1 VKAHSRVRLSLVA
14 TVALMACL
22 VLLGGLCGQAS
33 AGTDDAGGSTLRL
46 GWTTDPDN
54 LNPFVGWFSVSFEI
68 WGLNYD
74 TLVGYDPS
82 DFTPTNTGLAESW
95 DVSPDGKTYTFH
107 LRHGVK
113 WQDGQPFTADD
124 VAFTYNYIVGNQMSA
139 FTIATTGIEEAK
151 VVDPYTVKI
160 ICKQPKADL
169 LSVYVPI
176 LPKHIWSKISPKTA
190 GSTFQNPPPIVGT
203 GPFQCV
209 EFKKGEYVRMVA
221 NKDYYRGAPH
231 VDQIIFQMYQNS
243 DTMTTDLKMG
253 ELDAAQGI
261 PRAQFSAV
269 SKTAGLQGVAYNYR
283 NWTYL
288 CFNCSTSS
296 ASTGDPVLKD
306 VKFRQALNWAIDRQR
321 IADVAW
327 GGLAEVGTTILPPKE
342 WFDPD
347 YHWQPPASAV
357 YSYDP
362 AKAGQL
368 LDAAGYRDGDGD
380 GVRERDG
387 KPIVLRL
394 FASAEAPEAQM
405 EARLVA
411 GELRKVG
418 ILARLTIGDDGVLN
432 DMIWN
437 YEDDQY
443 APDYDMYVSSWDGYF
458 DPGQTLSCFTTSQI
472 ENWNESCWSN
482 AEFDELCD
490 RQVVTLDKAKRQ
502 QLIWSMQQ
510 IMYDQSPEIVL
521 NYPQY
526 LQAYNTAKWTG
537 WTRVFEGKGPAFM
550 VTMAD
555 TYINLRPVTT
565 AMSSSGKSTSWT
577 LLVVAVVCCAAVGGG
592 AVWVLRRRRERAEE
606 E

>member
-1 VKAHSRVRLSLVA
+1 VKAHSSVRLSLVA

-22 VLLGGLCGQAS
+22 VLLGSLCGRAS
-33 AGTDDAGGSTLRL
+33 AGTGDAGESTLRL
-46 GWTTDPDN
+46 GWTSDPDN

-95 DVSPDGKTYTFH
+95 DVSQDGKTYTFH

-124 VAFTYNYIVGNQMSA
+124 VAFTYNYIVDNQMSA
-139 FTIATTGIEEAK
+139 FTIATTGIEEAR
-151 VVDPYTVKI
+151 VVDPYTVQI
-160 ICKQPKADL
+160 VCKQPKADL
-169 LSVYVPI
+169 LSIYVPI
-176 LPKHIWSKISPKTA
+176 LPKHIWSRISPKAA
-190 GSTFQNPPPIVGT
+190 GSNFQNPPPIVGT

-261 PRAQFSAV
+261 PRAQFSSV

-288 CFNCSTSS
+288 CLNCSTSS

-347 YHWQPPASAV
+347 YHWQPPTSTV

-394 FASAEAPEAQM
+394 FASAEGPEAQM

-418 ILARLTIGDDGVLN
+418 IVAKLTIGDDGVLN

-437 YEDDQY
+437 YDGDQY

-482 AEFDELCD
+482 AEFDGLCN

-502 QLIWSMQQ
+502 QLIWRMQQ

-555 TYINLRPVTT
+555 SYLNLRPVTST
-565 AMSSSGKSTSWT
+565 TSSSGSSTAWAVG
-577 LLVVAVVCCAAVGGG
+577 VVAVVCCAAVGGA
-592 AVWVLRRRRERAEE
+592 AVWLVRRRSGRAEE